1 MLLFAL
7 SGLACDVFNGYTL
20 PCVYHNALREAS
32 NLRGVK
38 CANKIIV
45 DFKLLCPAFS
55 NALRLMDYN
64 LLYKLVED

>member
-32 NLRGVK
+32 NLRRVK
-38 CANKIIV
+38 CADEIIV
-45 DFKLLCPAFS
+45 DFKLLCPALAH
-55 NALRLMDYN
+55 ALRLMDYN
-64 LLYKLVED
+64 LFHKLIED